1 MSVASEYFNTAK
13 ESLLSVGEAVGVF
26 AVGLGLG
33 IVGVL
38 RKKHISFKTMR
49 FSELVKEQKFVQ
61 RHSQIHELLTELRV
75 TVRASRCL
83 VFQFHNGGSFADGT
97 SIKRFSVT
105 HESCIGG
112 VTSMIL
118 ESQDVLLTRYVDI
131 IRVMD
136 ESASKIISVSS
147 LPPSAFRSGLE
158 INSVDYFSITPLRCL
173 DGLTPLGFVCCHW
186 CSEDQLDD
194 IEAEGVSQENLER
207 VISDSVHNINTHI
220 SYKVETK

>member
-1 MSVASEYFNTAK
+1 MSGIAEYFNIAK
-13 ESLLSVGEAVGVF
+13 DSLQYIGEAVGVF

-38 RKKHISFKTMR
+38 RKKNISLKSMR
-49 FSELVKEQKFVQ
+49 AKEQKFVQ
-61 RHSQIHELLTELRV
+61 RHSQIHELLTELRI

-112 VTSMIL
+112 ITSMIL

-131 IRVMD
+131 IHYMD

-158 INSVDYFSITPLRCL
+158 INSVEYFSIIPLRCM

-186 CSEDQLDD
+186 CSADQLDA
-194 IEAEGVSQENLER
+194 IETEGVSQTNLER
-207 VISDSVHNINTHI
+207 VISDSVHDINTYL
-220 SYKVETK
+220 SYKAEPK

>member
-1 MSVASEYFNTAK
+1 MTGITEYLNTAK
-13 ESLLSVGEAVGVF
+13 DHLQSVGEAVGVF
-26 AVGLGLG
+26 LVGLGLG
-33 IVGVL
+33 IAGVL
-38 RKKHISFKTMR
+38 RKKNISIRTVKA
-49 FSELVKEQKFVQ
+49 KEQKFVH

-75 TVRASRCL
+75 TIRASRCL

-105 HESCIGG
+105 HESCVGG

-147 LPPSAFRSGLE
+147 LPLSAFRSGLE

-186 CSEDQLDD
+186 CSAEQLDD
-194 IEAEGVSQENLER
+194 IEAEGISQANLER
-207 VISDSVHNINTHI
+207 VISDSVYNINTHI
-220 SYKVETK
+220 SYKAETK

>member
-1 MSVASEYFNTAK
+1 
-13 ESLLSVGEAVGVF
+13 
-26 AVGLGLG
+26 
-33 IVGVL
+33 VL
-38 RKKHISFKTMR
+38 RKKNISLKSMR
-49 FSELVKEQKFVQ
+49 AKEQRFVQ
-61 RHSQIHELLTELRV
+61 RHSQIHELLTELRI

-112 VTSMIL
+112 ITSMIL

-131 IRVMD
+131 IHYMD

-158 INSVDYFSITPLRCL
+158 INSVEYFSITPLRCL

-186 CSEDQLDD
+186 CSADQLDA
-194 IEAEGVSQENLER
+194 IETEGVSQTNLER
-207 VISDSVHNINTHI
+207 VISDSVHDINTYL
-220 SYKVETK
+220 SYKAEPK

>member
-1 MSVASEYFNTAK
+1 MSSTTEFFSGIK
-13 ESLLSVGEAVGVF
+13 EHLHTIGEAVGVF
-26 AVGLGLG
+26 LVGLVVGMIGL
-33 IVGVL
+33 V
-38 RKKHISFKTMR
+38 RKNKNLVYQAKAKEKR
-49 FSELVKEQKFVQ
+49 FVD

-75 TVRASRCL
+75 TTRASRCL

-105 HESCIGG
+105 HESCGLG

-131 IRVMD
+131 IRIMD

-158 INSVDYFSITPLRCL
+158 INSVEYFSITPLRCM
-173 DGLTPLGFVCCHW
+173 DGLTPLGFLCCHW
-186 CSEDQLDD
+186 CNGDQLDG
-194 IEAEGVSQENLER
+194 IEADGITQENLEQ
-207 VISDSVHNINTHI
+207 VISESVHEINTHI
-220 SYKVETK
+220 SYKAERK

>member
-1 MSVASEYFNTAK
+1 MTGITEYLNTAK
-13 ESLLSVGEAVGVF
+13 DHLQSIGEAVGVF
-26 AVGLGLG
+26 LVGLGLG
-33 IVGVL
+33 IAGVI
-38 RKKHISFKTMR
+38 RKKNISIRTVKA
-49 FSELVKEQKFVQ
+49 KEQKFVH
-61 RHSQIHELLTELRV
+61 RHSHIHELLTELRV
-75 TVRASRCL
+75 TIRASRCL

-186 CSEDQLDD
+186 CSAEQLDD
-194 IEAEGVSQENLER
+194 IEAEGISQANLER
-207 VISDSVHNINTHI
+207 VISDSVYNINTHI
-220 SYKVETK
+220 SYKAETK

>member
-1 MSVASEYFNTAK
+1 MSSITEYFTGIK
-13 ESLLSVGEAVGVF
+13 DHLQSIGEAVGVF
-26 AVGLGLG
+26 AVGLTIG
-33 IVGVL
+33 IVGVI
-38 RKKHISFKTMR
+38 RKKKFAISIAKNKEKR
-49 FSELVKEQKFVQ
+49 FVN

-75 TVRASRCL
+75 TTRASRCL

-105 HESCIGG
+105 HESCVSG

-131 IRVMD
+131 IRIMD
-136 ESASKIISVSS
+136 ESSSKIISVSS

-158 INSVDYFSITPLRCL
+158 INSVDYFSITPLRCM

-186 CSEDQLDD
+186 CTGEQLDS
-194 IEAEGVSQENLER
+194 IEAEGISQENLEQ
-207 VISDSVHNINTHI
+207 VISESVHNINTHI
-220 SYKVETK
+220 SYKAERK

>member
-1 MSVASEYFNTAK
+1 MTGITEYLNTAK
-13 ESLLSVGEAVGVF
+13 DHLQSIGEAVGVF
-26 AVGLGLG
+26 LVGLGLG
-33 IVGVL
+33 IAGVL
-38 RKKHISFKTMR
+38 RKKNISIRTVKA
-49 FSELVKEQKFVQ
+49 KEQKFVH

-75 TVRASRCL
+75 TIRASRCL

-105 HESCIGG
+105 HESCVGG

-186 CSEDQLDD
+186 CSAEQLDD
-194 IEAEGVSQENLER
+194 IEAEGISQANLER
-207 VISDSVHNINTHI
+207 VISDSVYNINTHI
-220 SYKVETK
+220 SYKAETK

>member
-1 MSVASEYFNTAK
+1 MSGITEYLNNVK
-13 ESLLSVGEAVGVF
+13 EHLQSVGEAVGVF

-33 IVGVL
+33 VLGVL
-38 RKKHISFKTMR
+38 RKKNISFNR
-49 FSELVKEQKFVQ
+49 VRAKEQMFVQ
-61 RHSQIHELLTELRV
+61 RHSQIHELLTELRI

-105 HESCIGG
+105 HESCVSG

-147 LPPSAFRSGLE
+147 LSPSAFRSGLE

-186 CSEDQLDD
+186 CSSDQLDE
-194 IEAEGVSQENLER
+194 IEAEGVSQANLER
-207 VISDSVHNINTHI
+207 VISDSVYNINTHI
-220 SYKVETK
+220 SYKAETK

>member
-1 MSVASEYFNTAK
+1 MSGITEYFNTAK
-13 ESLLSVGEAVGVF
+13 DHLQSIGEAVGVF
-26 AVGLGLG
+26 LVGLGLG
-33 IVGVL
+33 IAGVI
-38 RKKHISFKTMR
+38 RKKNISIRTVKA
-49 FSELVKEQKFVQ
+49 KEQKFVH

-75 TVRASRCL
+75 TIRASRCL

-186 CSEDQLDD
+186 CSAEQLDD
-194 IEAEGVSQENLER
+194 IEAEGISQANLER
-207 VISDSVHNINTHI
+207 VISDSVYNINTHI
-220 SYKVETK
+220 SYKAETK

>member
-1 MSVASEYFNTAK
+1 MSGITEYLNSAK
-13 ESLLSVGEAVGVF
+13 DSLQYIGEAVGVF

-38 RKKHISFKTMR
+38 RKKNISLKSMR
-49 FSELVKEQKFVQ
+49 AKEQRFVQ
-61 RHSQIHELLTELRV
+61 RHSQIHELLTELRI

-112 VTSMIL
+112 ITSMIL

-131 IRVMD
+131 IHYMD

-158 INSVDYFSITPLRCL
+158 INNVEFFSITPLRCM

-186 CSEDQLDD
+186 CSADQLDA
-194 IEAEGVSQENLER
+194 IETEGVSQTNLER
-207 VISDSVHNINTHI
+207 VISDRVHDINTYL
-220 SYKVETK
+220 SYKAETK